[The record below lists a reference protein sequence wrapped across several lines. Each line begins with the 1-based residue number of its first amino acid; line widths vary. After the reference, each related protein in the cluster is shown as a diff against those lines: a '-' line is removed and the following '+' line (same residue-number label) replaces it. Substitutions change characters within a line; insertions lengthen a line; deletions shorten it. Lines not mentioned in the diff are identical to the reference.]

1 MNKLTHLIFGSYY
14 PCISDRDM
22 TRTCVE
28 YVNSENFK
36 SIRNEEQNYLIGKW
50 QYLREFFEAEE
61 LAECIEN
68 ANEQFYKM
76 WSSQQRKIYYDKNA
90 EKIRQQSKTLYERNK
105 EKMHE
110 KEKRYRDTHKEQVYE
125 RTKKYTEL
133 HKDEINEKHK
143 IKVTCECG
151 AQVRRDY
158 LATHKRSIKHIEF
171 LKNQTKGT

>member
-1 MNKLTHLIFGSYY
+1 
-14 PCISDRDM
+14 
-22 TRTCVE
+22 
-28 YVNSENFK
+28 
-36 SIRNEEQNYLIGKW
+36 
-50 QYLREFFEAEE
+50 
-61 LAECIEN
+61 
-68 ANEQFYKM
+68 
-76 WSSQQRKIYYDKNA
+76 
-90 EKIRQQSKTLYERNK
+90 
-105 EKMHE
+105 MHE

-125 RTKKYTEL
+125 RIKKYTEL

>member
-14 PCISDRDM
+14 PCIADRDM

-28 YVNSENFK
+28 YVNSEQFK
-36 SIRNEEQNYLIGKW
+36 IIRSEEQLYLIEKW
-50 QYLREFFEAEE
+50 HYLREHFEAEE
-61 LAECIEN
+61 LVGIIQK
-68 ANEQFYKM
+68 ANEEFYSR
-76 WSSQQRKIYYDKNA
+76 WYSQQRKAYYNNNI
-90 EKIRQQSKTLYERNK
+90 EKMQLQGRESYGRNK
-105 EKMHE
+105 V
-110 KEKRYRDTHKEQVYE
+110 KRLEQQKQYRETHKEQVYE
-125 RTKKYTEL
+125 RIKKYTEL